1 MDSQLLTPDNH
12 TLLLVDHES
21 QMALAVGS
29 HPLELVVN
37 ATAGLAKAAALFAVP
52 TIVTTVSERSF
63 SGPLFRAIRE
73 AFPDEDAR
81 IDRTT
86 MNPWE
91 DREVRERVE
100 QIGRR
105 KLVFAGLW
113 TEVCVALPVIHAVEE
128 GYEAYFV
135 ADACGGVSAEAHER
149 AVQRMVQAGGRPLTW
164 MQYLL
169 EMQRDWARHDTSG
182 RVGDI
187 ARQHG
192 GAYGIGIEYIYTM
205 LEWDRAT
212 RQGSEHNS

>member
-12 TLLLVDHES
+12 TLLLVDHEG

-29 HPLELVVN
+29 HPLEVVLN
-37 ATAGLAKAAALFAVP
+37 ATAGLAKAAALFDVP

-63 SGPLFRAIRE
+63 SGPLFPSIQQ
-73 AFPDEDAR
+73 AFPDEAAR

-91 DREVRERVE
+91 DEQVRQRVE

-113 TEVCVALPVIHAVEE
+113 TEVCVALPVIHAIEE

-135 ADACGGVSAEAHER
+135 ADACGGVSTEAHER
-149 AVQRMVQAGGRPLTW
+149 AVQRMIQAGGRPLTW
-164 MQYLL
+164 LQYLL
-169 EMQRDWARHDTSG
+169 ELQRDWARQETAG
-182 RVGDI
+182 QVGQV
-187 ARQHG
+187 ARQHA
-192 GAYGIGIEYIYTM
+192 GAYGIGIDYIYAM
-205 LEWDRAT
+205 LDWDREK
-212 RQGSEHNS
+212 RS

>member
-12 TLLLVDHES
+12 TLMLIDHEG

-29 HPLELVVN
+29 HPLELVLN

-52 TIVTTVSERSF
+52 TIVTTVSERTF
-63 SGPLFRAIRE
+63 SGPLFPAIRE
-73 AFPDEDAR
+73 VFPDEHTR

-91 DREVRERVE
+91 DAAVRRRVE

-105 KLVFAGLW
+105 KLVLAGLW
-113 TEVCVALPVIHAVEE
+113 TEVCVALPAIHAIED
-128 GYEAYFV
+128 GYQAYVV

-149 AVQRMVQAGGRPLTW
+149 AVQRMVQAGARPLTW

-169 EMQRDWARHDTSG
+169 ELQRDWARHETSG
-182 RVGDI
+182 RVGAI

-205 LEWDRAT
+205 LEWDRSN
-212 RQGSEHNS
+212 R